1 MLNNEILYLTE
12 KKTCLDFVE
21 KQTTFSVFSKRFQR
35 VSKFQILSSIYNT
48 IVVLPL
54 NHFPKHTRQ
63 LFISGMQCMTFQSV
77 NLHICFGIISIIFQ
91 GLRGH
96 PTNWQH
102 TLHEDTTK
110 TSQKTRIGSEL
121 YIKLKCKQ
129 QEFKK
134 NNLN

>member
-1 MLNNEILYLTE
+1 MSRLCR
-12 KKTCLDFVE
+12 KADAK
-21 KQTTFSVFSKRFQR
+21 KQTMFSVLSKSFQR

-54 NHFPKHTRQ
+54 NHFPKLTRQ
-63 LFISGMQCMTFQSV
+63 LVILGMQCMTFQSV

-102 TLHEDTTK
+102 TLYEDTTK
-110 TSQKTRIGSEL
+110 MSQKTRIEREL
-121 YIKLKCKQ
+121 HNKLECKE
-129 QEFKK
+129 QEF
-134 NNLN
+134 